1 MTHDPI
7 GYVGGVNLFEY
18 VGGNPVRFVDPEGA
32 EPITISSGIG
42 LIDLAIGSGA
52 IVAGEV
58 LLPAIAGVGLGAI
71 VYCQIDP
78 EGCAAMTKDLGNFC
92 GDLAGTFLQ
101 SKIKGERGQT
111 GNISGTRTNNPY
123 KHCKPI
129 PGRPGWIRCKDNH
142 SGKTIDKPA
151 PPDYEAPNPWPMKK

>member
-1 MTHDPI
+1 LTHDPI

-123 KHCKPI
+123 KHC
-129 PGRPGWIRCKDNH
+129 RPHPTDPKKIICKDPH
-142 SGKTIDKPA
+142 TGKYTVKQKPA
-151 PPDYEAPNPWPMKK
+151 DFDQIKGK

>member
-1 MTHDPI
+1 LTHDPI

-78 EGCAAMTKDLGNFC
+78 EGCAAIYDDVSKSCNNIFSKGSGGGEHTKGARPSTI
-92 GDLAGTFLQ
+92 GKHEKGKTR
-101 SKIKGERGQT
+101 KIKDYGKEKADENR
-111 GNISGTRTNNPY
+111 RYPR
-123 KHCKPI
+123 KP
-129 PGRPGWIRCKDNH
+129 PG
-142 SGKTIDKPA
+142 GKTPKGGW
-151 PPDYEAPNPWPMKK
+151 PPEF